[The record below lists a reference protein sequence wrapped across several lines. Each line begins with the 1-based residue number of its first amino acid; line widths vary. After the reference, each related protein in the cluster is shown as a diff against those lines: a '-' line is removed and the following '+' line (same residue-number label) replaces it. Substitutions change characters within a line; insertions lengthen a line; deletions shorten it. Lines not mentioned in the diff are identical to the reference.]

1 MVPAVRSTD
10 TSSHIF
16 RRRVRLLRKPAAWN
30 CKTAVGVFS
39 IATSRSGDG
48 PWELWIGGE
57 RLGLYDTAGAAADA
71 VEGHVTGCRAWDKVR
86 DRDTNAKTW
95 RWKVGP
101 LPNRRFETASN
112 PGAA

>member
-1 MVPAVRSTD
+1 MAGAARSRR
-10 TSSHIF
+10 TSSKSP
-16 RRRVRLLRKPAAWN
+16 RKRVRFVRKPAARH
-30 CKTAVGVFS
+30 CATRAGVFS
-39 IATSRSGDG
+39 IAPSRSGDG

-71 VEGHVTGCRAWDKVR
+71 VEGHVTGCTAWDKLR
-86 DRDTNAKTW
+86 GRDTNATPL

-101 LPNRRFETASN
+101 LPNRKFETASN